1 MTTSN
6 HTIKPIVE
14 YNYCSGCGTCNGI
27 CPAHA
32 IHMGFT
38 TLGRL
43 VPVIDETVCVNCG
56 LCLKACPSNELTE
69 TMNSAFDP
77 ELMGH
82 VESAIFAKSS
92 DKSIFDNA
100 QSGGAVTATLAY
112 LFDHGRIDAAL
123 VVGQEH
129 QKAQYRIVN
138 TKQELFDY
146 QSSQYTPVDLNS
158 ALPELAKFEHVAV
171 VGLPCHIEGIVKL
184 KELFPER
191 YKNIEYLLGLICGG
205 VLAQSC
211 VEVVKRIAE
220 ETVGPVDND
229 TRIYWRLRKYSNYK
243 QAKIAFV
250 DGQDSV
256 RTIDNNIRLSCKV
269 HLTPPRCRGCLDKM
283 NQFCDIV
290 FGDSWGITGNDA
302 KGGGSVIITRNAK
315 GQALIDE
322 MMASG
327 CLTGRPCPVSEIAKG
342 QHLAEKRKAKAGI
355 VYKKEI
361 ATFLKREKGSRED
374 ALKDIA
380 KKVSKRA
387 AWKQFT
393 GKIRKLLKIG

>member
-1 MTTSN
+1 MTTN
-6 HTIKPIVE
+6 ENTIKTVVDS
-14 YNYCSGCGTCNGI
+14 NRCSGCGTCNAI

-32 IHMGFT
+32 IHMEFT

-43 VPVIDETVCVNCG
+43 VPLIDEAACIHCG
-56 LCLKACPSNELTE
+56 LCLKACPGNELTE

-82 VESAIFAKSS
+82 VESALFAKSS
-92 DKSIFDNA
+92 DQGVFNNA

-112 LFDHGRIDAAL
+112 LFDQGRIDAAL
-123 VVGQEH
+123 TVGQEQ
-129 QKAQYRIVN
+129 QKAQYRIVT
-138 TKQELFDY
+138 TKQELSDC

-158 ALPELAKFEHVAV
+158 ALPLLNNYDHVAV

-191 YKNIEYLLGLICGG
+191 YHNIEYLLGLICGG

-220 ETVGPVDND
+220 KTFGPIAND

-256 RTIDNNIRLSCKV
+256 KTIDNNVRLSCKV
-269 HLTPPRCRGCLDKM
+269 HLTPPRCRVCLDKM

-290 FGDSWGITGNDA
+290 FGDSWGIIGNDT

-315 GQALIDE
+315 GLALVNE
-322 MMASG
+322 MMACGS
-327 CLTGRPCPVSEIAKG
+327 LTGRPCPVSEIAKG
-342 QHLAEKRKAKAGI
+342 QHLAEKRQDLAL
-355 VYKKEI
+355 VHKKEI
-361 ATFLKREKGSRED
+361 GTFLKREKGSTEE
-374 ALKDIA
+374 AVATIS
-380 KKVSKRA
+380 KKVSRRA
-387 AWKQFT
+387 AWKRFT